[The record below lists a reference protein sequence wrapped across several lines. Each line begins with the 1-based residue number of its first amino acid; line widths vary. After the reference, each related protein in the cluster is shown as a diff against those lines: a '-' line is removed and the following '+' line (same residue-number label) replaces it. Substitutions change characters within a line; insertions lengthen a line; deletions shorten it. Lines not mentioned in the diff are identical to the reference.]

1 MTECTTEVVAEI
13 RCIICP
19 TGCVVQVKKDEEGEL
34 TYEGY
39 TCKRGLEYAQQ
50 EYLAPKRVLTTTI
63 RVDRGFLPMVPVRSN
78 VPILKNRL
86 NEVLDEIAKTIID
99 APVKMGDILLE
110 NVLGLEANIIAS
122 RDLIEVE

>member
-19 TGCVVQVKKDEEGEL
+19 TGCVVQVKKDEEGDL

-63 RVDRGFLPMVPVRSN
+63 RVDSGFLPMVPVRSN

-86 NEVLDEIAKTIID
+86 NEVLDEIAKTVIK

>member
-63 RVDRGFLPMVPVRSN
+63 RVDKGFLPMVPVRSN

-86 NEVLDEIAKTIID
+86 NEVLDEIAKTIIE

-122 RDLIEVE
+122 RNLVKSE

>member
-1 MTECTTEVVAEI
+1 MTECATDVVAEI

-63 RVDRGFLPMVPVRSN
+63 RVDKGFLPMVPVRSN

-86 NEVLDEIAKTIID
+86 NEVLDEIAKTIIK

-122 RDLIEVE
+122 RDLMQSK

>member
-1 MTECTTEVVAEI
+1 MTECVTDVVAEI

-63 RVDRGFLPMVPVRSN
+63 RVDKGFLPMVPVRSN

-86 NEVLDEIAKTIID
+86 NEVLDEIAKTIIK

-122 RDLIEVE
+122 RDLMQSE

>member
-1 MTECTTEVVAEI
+1 MTECTTDVVAEI
-13 RCIICP
+13 RCIVCP
-19 TGCVVQVKKDEEGEL
+19 TGCIVQVKKDEDGEL

-39 TCKRGLEYAQQ
+39 TCNRGLEYAQQ

-63 RVDRGFLPMVPVRSN
+63 RVDDGFLPLVPVRSN

-86 NEVLDEIAKTIID
+86 TEVLDEIAKTIIK

-122 RDLIEVE
+122 RDLIKAE